1 MCLHDTYSRVRIG
14 KYLSDKIP
22 VQNGLKQADALSPLF
37 FLNLLWNEP
46 LGVQIF
52 GNNTNRSDLYAR
64 RD

>member
-1 MCLHDTYSRVRIG
+1 MCLHETYSRVRVG

-22 VQNGLKQADALSPLF
+22 VQNGLKQADALSPHF
-37 FLNLLWNEP
+37 FSNLLWNES

-52 GNNTNRSDLYAR
+52 GNNTNRSDLHAR